1 MFKKIICIIF
11 CILLNSFLFIKE
23 SPVSLVSANEA
34 IQGNFGNGSWMHV
47 DTFIGKD
54 SVALSN
60 FAISLKR
67 AGFDYVI
74 ILAKDIDGSATFPS
88 KNALLVRY
96 NKDYMGDIINALN
109 KEGINVY
116 LYFVINTDPAWLKAH
131 PEDCAYQ
138 AGIKGSKT
146 PIPHPEKKLVNLTS
160 KAYMNYVSL
169 LIKEAISKYKI
180 KGIQLD
186 YMRYTNGFYGFSK
199 EELRLAKEKNIDVDK
214 IIDLTYKTFVSP
226 GDWRTILN
234 KYDEGD
240 KDVLNWARLREDIIF
255 SYANY
260 IANIVHKEGKEFG
273 TTLVSSGAFDSKFSE
288 GGSSSLPYAAIHFGQ
303 SYSMISSISDFVTP
317 MAYHNERN
325 NVYDWITSVC
335 NGVRKKVKSSC
346 KVAIGLQANSTTTEK
361 MNEAINASLR
371 EGYNFVLF
379 RVGTYCI
386 GYYDF
391 LPKDCS
397 NTDIYLNICNLV
409 EGRSIKGIS
418 LKNTGGIFKPVKS
431 PNYYWITEN
440 DSFKFFSSGYIVS
453 SIDISEFYI
462 SSTLSFESANNAL
475 LPYIIC
481 SDEKSDFPTF
491 TSSSF
496 TSLSIDIL
504 TKDKKFLINN
514 YPQPA
519 TAVKTVDSSTFIN
532 TTILRGLLN
541 CEEIIDNSHSSVT
554 LRADKKEIKFNSKNS
569 VINYK
574 LGEKQLDAESGSKNL
589 LIDNGLFYV
598 PLRRTLEFFCFTVL
612 YNSLTKDI
620 HCYKLDRGFNTTLFA
635 KISDICEENLFLSNA
650 NRIYIP
656 VNDFLRGQYL
666 NLLFEMHLKGREI
679 FILCNL
685 DDSTDAYYFEMI
697 FNLININEP
706 LILTLDGLSYYLS
719 LSKKVSLKEL
729 GGRELFTEFSN
740 NIRVE
745 DYKGKINL
753 ILKTYDSTKLDSSYN
768 YFLLI
773 NRETLPF
780 IFSINSLANLNSLY
794 QPSNFQF

>member
-1 MFKKIICIIF
+1 MFKKIICVIF

-23 SPVSLVSANEA
+23 NPASLISASET

-60 FAISLKR
+60 FAVALKR

-116 LYFVINTDPAWLKAH
+116 LYFVINTDPAWIKAH

-138 AGIKGSKT
+138 AGIKGNKA
-146 PIPHPEKKLVNLTS
+146 PLPHPEKKLVNLTS
-160 KAYMNYVSL
+160 KAYMDYVSL
-169 LIKEAISKYKI
+169 IIKEAIAKYKI

-199 EELRLAKEKNIDVDK
+199 EELRLAKEKNIDLDK

-234 KYDEGD
+234 KHDEGD
-240 KDVLNWARLREDIIF
+240 KDVLNWARLREEIIF
-255 SYANY
+255 NYVNY

-273 TTLVSSGAFDSKFSE
+273 TTLVSSGAFDAKFSD

-335 NGVRKKVKSSC
+335 KGVHKKVKSSC

-371 EGYNFVLF
+371 EGYSFILF

-391 LPKDCS
+391 FPKDCS
-397 NTDIYLNICNLV
+397 NHNIYLNICNLV

-418 LKNTGGIFKPVKS
+418 LKSTGGIFKPIKS
-431 PNYYWITEN
+431 PNYYWIEEK
-440 DSFKFFSSGYIVS
+440 DSFKFFSNVYIVS
-453 SIDISEFYI
+453 SINSGEFYI
-462 SSTLSFESANNAL
+462 DSTLSFESANYPFS
-475 LPYIIC
+475 PYIIC
-481 SDEKSDFPTF
+481 SDEKNDFPTF
-491 TSSSF
+491 TSCSF
-496 TSLSIDIL
+496 SPLSIDIL
-504 TKDKKFLINN
+504 TKDKKLLVNN
-514 YPQPA
+514 YPQPVSN
-519 TAVKTVDSSTFIN
+519 VKTVDSTTFIS
-532 TTILRGLLN
+532 TSILKELLN
-541 CEEIIDNSHSSVT
+541 CEEIVDNSNSSLT
-554 LRADKKEIKFNSKNS
+554 LRTNKKEIKLNSKNN

-574 LGEKQLDAESGSKNL
+574 LGEKQFNAESGSKNL
-589 LIDNGLFYV
+589 LIENNTFYV
-598 PLRRTLEFFCFTVL
+598 PLRRTLEFFCLTVL
-612 YNSLTKDI
+612 YNPQTKDI
-620 HCYKLDRGFNTTLFA
+620 HCYKLDRGFKPISFSQ
-635 KISDICEENLFLSNA
+635 ISDICEEYLFLSDV

-656 VNDFLRGQYL
+656 INNFLKGQYL

-685 DDSTDAYYFEMI
+685 DGGVSAYYFEI
-697 FNLININEP
+697 LFNLININEP
-706 LILTLDGLSYYLS
+706 LILTLDGLSYYLPS
-719 LSKKVSLKEL
+719 LKKVSLKEL
-729 GGRELFTEFSN
+729 GGRELFTEFSD
-740 NIRVE
+740 NISVE
-745 DYKGKINL
+745 GYKGKINL
-753 ILKTYDSTKLDSSYN
+753 ILKTYNSVKLDSSFN

-780 IFSINSLANLNSLY
+780 IFRINSLANLNSLY